1 MRAIVERVTDPLDK
15 AKEVVE
21 SLEHP
26 IETVK
31 ELEKEAEEGASARTP
46 LIAIT
51 GISIFVGVIVV
62 IVLAIAMT
70 VYFVYGGK

>member
-1 MRAIVERVTDPLDK
+1 MTDPVDK

-26 IETVK
+26 IETAK
-31 ELEKEAEEGASARTP
+31 ELEHEAEVGESARTP

-51 GISIFVGVIVV
+51 GVGLVSGLVV
-62 IVLAIAMT
+62 LIVLAIAFT
-70 VYFVYGGK
+70 LYFVYGGK

>member
-1 MRAIVERVTDPLDK
+1 MTYPVDK

-26 IETVK
+26 IETAK
-31 ELEKEAEEGASARTP
+31 ALEKEAEEGSSPRTP

-51 GISIFVGVIVV
+51 GVGLFVGVIVV
-62 IVLAIAMT
+62 ILLAIAMT

>member
-1 MRAIVERVTDPLDK
+1 MTDPVDK
-15 AKEVVE
+15 AKEVAE

-31 ELEKEAEEGASARTP
+31 ELEHEAEVGESARTP

-51 GISIFVGVIVV
+51 AVGLVSGLVV
-62 IVLAIAMT
+62 LIVLAISFT
-70 VYFVYGGK
+70 LYFVYGGK

>member
-1 MRAIVERVTDPLDK
+1 MTDPVDR

-26 IETVK
+26 IETAK
-31 ELEKEAEEGASARTP
+31 ELEKEAAEGSSPRTP
-46 LIAIT
+46 VIAIT
-51 GISIFVGVIVV
+51 GVGLVAGVVVV
-62 IVLAIAMT
+62 IVLAIALT

>member
-1 MRAIVERVTDPLDK
+1 MTDPVDK

-26 IETVK
+26 IETAK
-31 ELEKEAEEGASARTP
+31 ALEKEAEEGSSPRTP

-51 GISIFVGVIVV
+51 GVTLVAGAVV
-62 IVLAIAMT
+62 LIVLAIAFT
-70 VYFVYGGK
+70 LYFVYGGK

>member
-1 MRAIVERVTDPLDK
+1 MTDPVDK

-26 IETVK
+26 IEKAK
-31 ELEKEAEEGASARTP
+31 ELEKEAEEGSSARTP

-51 GISIFVGVIVV
+51 GVGLFAGVIVV
-62 IVLAIAMT
+62 IVLSIAMT
-70 VYFVYGGK
+70 LYFVYGGK

>member
-51 GISIFVGVIVV
+51 GVGLVAGAIVV
-62 IVLAIAMT
+62 ILLAIAMT

>member
-1 MRAIVERVTDPLDK
+1 MTDPVDK

-26 IETVK
+26 IETAK
-31 ELEKEAEEGASARTP
+31 ELEAEAAEGSSPRTP
-46 LIAIT
+46 AIAIT
-51 GISIFVGVIVV
+51 GVGLFVGVIVV

>member
-1 MRAIVERVTDPLDK
+1 MADPVEK
-15 AKEVVE
+15 AKHLAE

-26 IETVK
+26 IETAK
-31 ELEKEAEEGASARTP
+31 ELEAEAERGRSARTP

-51 GISIFVGVIVV
+51 GVSLFVGVFVV

-70 VYFVYGGK
+70 VYFVYGGS

>member
-1 MRAIVERVTDPLDK
+1 VRAIVERVTDPLDK

-51 GISIFVGVIVV
+51 GISLFVGVIVV

>member
-1 MRAIVERVTDPLDK
+1 MTDPVDK
-15 AKEVVE
+15 AKEIVE

-26 IETVK
+26 IETAK
-31 ELEKEAEEGASARTP
+31 ELEKEAEEGSSGRTP

-51 GISIFVGVIVV
+51 GVGLFAGVTVL

-70 VYFVYGGK
+70 LYFVYGGK